1 MRTMKLGRSGT
12 VDRRRVL
19 AGTAGSVLALALRPA
34 AAAQPRTETTE
45 SAIRRFAGDNSI
57 RPGRVSL
64 DLPPLV
70 ENGNTVPLSI
80 SVESPM
86 TQADHVRRIGVFN
99 ERNPQPNVVTLHL
112 RPGAG
117 RAQVATR
124 IRLADTQRITAIAE
138 MSDGTYWSASADAIV
153 TLAACLEG

>member
-1 MRTMKLGRSGT
+1 MGRTDSI
-12 VDRRRVL
+12 DRRQVVAGA
-19 AGTAGSVLALALRPA
+19 AGTLLALALRPA

-45 SAIRRFAGDNSI
+45 SAIRRFAGDNTI

-70 ENGNTVPLSI
+70 DNGNTVPLTV

-86 TQADHVRRIGVFN
+86 TLADHVRRIGVFN
-99 ERNPQPNVVTLHL
+99 EKNPQPNVVTLHL

>member
-1 MRTMKLGRSGT
+1 MGRTDSI
-12 VDRRRVL
+12 DRRQVV
-19 AGTAGSVLALALRPA
+19 AGAAGAVLALALRPA

-45 SAIRRFAGDNSI
+45 SAIRRFAGDNTI

-70 ENGNTVPLSI
+70 DNGNTVPLTV

-86 TQADHVRRIGVFN
+86 TLADHVRRIGVFN
-99 ERNPQPNVVTLHL
+99 EKNPQPNVVTLHL

>member
-45 SAIRRFAGDNSI
+45 SAIRRFAGDNPI